1 MTYLLE
7 FFLSHNKLHIYL
19 VCISLKDSLSFMFD
33 DFDTINLAPRQI
45 CLSCIMLNTKNG
57 NK

>member
-1 MTYLLE
+1 MFCELVIMSLE
-7 FFLSHNKLHIYL
+7 FV

-45 CLSCIMLNTKNG
+45 FLSRNMLNTKNG